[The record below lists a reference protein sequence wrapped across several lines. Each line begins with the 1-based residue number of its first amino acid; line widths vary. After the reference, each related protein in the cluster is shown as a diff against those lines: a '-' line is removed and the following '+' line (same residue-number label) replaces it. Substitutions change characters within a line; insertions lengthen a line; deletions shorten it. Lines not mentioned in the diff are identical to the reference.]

1 MNKPGFFARS
11 ELTAALWAFRREF
24 LLVGLFSMVANL
36 MMLAPTIYMLQ
47 VFDRVLISGSQLT
60 LLAVSLITLFLIG
73 LMAFSESMR
82 SKILVRAGVRFDER
96 LSTRVFNSS
105 FESYLTQSRAS
116 PSRAFGD
123 LITIPPC

>member
-123 LITIPPC
+123 LI